1 MERPSKPSSPAAMA
15 PTVYVQAEEHTFR
28 DLVQR
33 LTGAS
38 PSDGSPTPSS
48 SHSAVGPRRSSYKL
62 QDRRGSSF
70 RNLEIHQLAVPSFL
84 SHRSSSPSISSPITP
99 LTSDL
104 LFSPAEDL
112 EERAIAEK
120 GFYLHPSHRD
130 GAPPELLHLFPMS
143 SPSQSQ
149 CDLLRST

>member
-1 MERPSKPSSPAAMA
+1 MR

-62 QDRRGSSF
+62 QARRGSSV
-70 RNLEIHQLAVPSFL
+70 RNLEIHQLAVPSLL
-84 SHRSSSPSISSPITP
+84 STRSSSPSIFSPVTP
-99 LTSDL
+99 LTVDPV
-104 LFSPAEDL
+104 FSPAEDP

-120 GFYLHPSHRD
+120 GFYLHPSHRG
-130 GAPPELLHLFPMS
+130 GAPPELLHLFPTS
-143 SPSQSQ
+143 SPSRSQ
-149 CDLLRST
+149 C